1 MEWGNG
7 VFNLIGW
14 GLSNS
19 EGDNLITEDG
29 QFYFYENE
37 ESIITQSPTYELN
50 GWGSVYAVSW
60 SGQTKLSR

>member
-1 MEWGNG
+1 MKWGNG

-19 EGDNLITEDG
+19 EGDNLFTEAG
-29 QFYFYENE
+29 EFYFYENE
-37 ESIITQSPTYELN
+37 DTTITQSPTYDLN
-50 GWGSVYAVSW
+50 GWGSFYSESW

>member
-7 VFNLIGW
+7 AFNLIGW
-14 GLSNS
+14 GKSNS

-37 ESIITQSPTYELN
+37 ESIITQLPTYDLN
-50 GWGSVYAVSW
+50 GWGSVYEVSW

>member
-7 VFNLIGW
+7 AFNLIGW
-14 GLSNS
+14 GKSNS

-37 ESIITQSPTYELN
+37 ESIITQLPTYDLN
-50 GWGSVYAVSW
+50 GWGSVYEVSW
-60 SGQTKLSR
+60 SGLTKLSR

>member
-7 VFNLIGW
+7 AFNLIGW
-14 GLSNS
+14 GKSNS

-37 ESIITQSPTYELN
+37 ESIITQSPTYELK
-50 GWGSVYAVSW
+50 GWGSFYALSW
-60 SGQTKLSR
+60 AGLTKLSR

>member
-7 VFNLIGW
+7 AFNLIGW
-14 GLSNS
+14 GKSNS

>member
-7 VFNLIGW
+7 AFNLIGW
-14 GLSNS
+14 GKSNS

-37 ESIITQSPTYELN
+37 ESIITQLPTYDLN

-60 SGQTKLSR
+60 SGLTKLSR

>member
-7 VFNLIGW
+7 AFNLIGW
-14 GLSNS
+14 GKSNS

-37 ESIITQSPTYELN
+37 ESIITQSPTIDLN
-50 GWGSVYAVSW
+50 GWGSVYSESW
-60 SGQTKLSR
+60 SGLTKLSR